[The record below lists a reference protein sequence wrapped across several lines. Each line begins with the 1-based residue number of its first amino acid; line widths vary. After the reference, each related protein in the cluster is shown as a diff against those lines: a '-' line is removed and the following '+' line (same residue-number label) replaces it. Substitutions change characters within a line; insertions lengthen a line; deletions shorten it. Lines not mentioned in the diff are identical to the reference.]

1 MRENNETRTI
11 GVILHKLDSYFIISA
26 LKGIGQ
32 IAGEAGYDLVV
43 MNSGEDLER
52 EVVNARLLFDSGVDG
67 VIASLVGIPLVLF
80 GRVGEGD
87 DYDRVM
93 IDNVECRRLATEH
106 LIRQGCK
113 RIMIIEDEDKQ
124 AGVRAAEWIM
134 RMKQR
139 PDGLFITNDLA
150 AALCISALKE
160 AGIRVP
166 EDIAVVGFNND
177 PIGRL
182 ITPTLTTIDYSGY
195 EMGRMAASMLV
206 ERLTGRRAGAG
217 KIRLISS
224 GLIVRQSSNRGF
236 TDDEIGAD
244 DDGFYLKDITY
255 SP

>member
-1 MRENNETRTI
+1 MRGI
-11 GVILHKLDSYFIISA
+11 GVILHKLDSYFITSA

-43 MNSGEDLER
+43 TNSCENPER
-52 EVVNARLLFDSGVDG
+52 EAANARMLFDSGVDG
-67 VIASLVGIPLVLF
+67 VIASLVGIPHVLF
-80 GRVGEGD
+80 SRVGEAD

-93 IDNVECRRLATEH
+93 IDNAECSRLATEH

-113 RIMIIEDEDKQ
+113 RIMIIEEEDKQ
-124 AGVRAAEWIM
+124 AGGTTAERVIQ
-134 RMKQR
+134 MKQR
-139 PDGLFITNDLA
+139 PDGLFIRNDLA
-150 AALCISALKE
+150 AAMCVNALMD

-217 KIRLISS
+217 NKRLISS
-224 GLIVRQSSNRGF
+224 GLIVRQSSYRGLS
-236 TDDEIGAD
+236 DDEIGAD

>member
-1 MRENNETRTI
+1 MRGI
-11 GVILHKLDSYFIISA
+11 GVILHKLDSYFITSA

-32 IAGEAGYDLVV
+32 VVGEAGYALLV
-43 MNSGEDLER
+43 MNSRGNPER
-52 EVVNARLLFDSGVDG
+52 EAVDAQLLFDSGVDG
-67 VIASLVGIPLVLF
+67 VITSLIG
-80 GRVGEGD
+80 GKKK
-87 DYDRVM
+87 DRVM
-93 IDNVECRRLATEH
+93 IDNAECSRLATEH
-106 LIRQGCK
+106 LISQGCK

-124 AGVRAAEWIM
+124 AGVTAAERIIQ
-134 RMKQR
+134 MKQR
-139 PDGLFITNDLA
+139 PDGLFIRNDLA
-150 AALCISALKE
+150 AALCISALQE

-195 EMGRMAASMLV
+195 EMGRVAASMLV
-206 ERLTGRRAGAG
+206 ERLTGRQAGAG
-217 KIRLISS
+217 NTRLISS
-224 GLIVRQSSNRGF
+224 GLIVRQSSYRGF